1 MISPDQLN
9 ELISLAELEYTNACV
24 HPDRYDV
31 TVRKKF
37 VKDLYA
43 YTDYNQML
51 QDYILLV
58 KQHALMYP
66 NDSKYLIQMQCYVSR
81 LSHPLK

>member
-1 MISPDQLN
+1 MLTPEQVN
-9 ELISLAELEYTNACV
+9 ELISLAELEYTNARV

-31 TVRKKF
+31 AVRKKF
-37 VKDLYA
+37 VNDLYT

-66 NDSKYLIQMQCYVSR
+66 NDSKYLTQMQCYVSR
-81 LSHPLK
+81 LSSH